1 MIAPNDFVSVISPK
15 CHLSRSLVDN
25 IKTGLCRFVFHLR
38 LLLISTL
45 SFISRQQIT
54 NPKYIVSFAD
64 VQHTHGLIS
73 TSIGLSMRIGA
84 QFFQDGVLRIKCVA
98 SISPILWSGNRETV
112 IQQQG
117 LQQFEIPL
125 PSIDTREV
133 LFLGESCSAILRS
146 KASENVRFG
155 VLKIPQEISSTD
167 TSVTPCPT
175 LIQSFLSSSF
185 IHSKIERNYNQINS
199 STANCKHFVTQ
210 ICLSMKLLD
219 DRRRRNVSIPLRR
232 CAKGRG
238 GGKGK

>member
-1 MIAPNDFVSVISPK
+1 MIAPNDFVSLHISPVSS
-15 CHLSRSLVDN
+15 HLSLSLARGQHKN
-25 IKTGLCRFVFHLR
+25 RTLSICFHLR

-73 TSIGLSMRIGA
+73 TSIGLSMRISA

-98 SISPILWSGNRETV
+98 SISPVIWSGNRETV

-167 TSVTPCPT
+167 ISVTPCPT
-175 LIQSFLSSSF
+175 LIQSFFLFS
-185 IHSKIERNYNQINS
+185 HPQ
-199 STANCKHFVTQ
+199 
-210 ICLSMKLLD
+210 
-219 DRRRRNVSIPLRR
+219 
-232 CAKGRG
+232 
-238 GGKGK
+238 